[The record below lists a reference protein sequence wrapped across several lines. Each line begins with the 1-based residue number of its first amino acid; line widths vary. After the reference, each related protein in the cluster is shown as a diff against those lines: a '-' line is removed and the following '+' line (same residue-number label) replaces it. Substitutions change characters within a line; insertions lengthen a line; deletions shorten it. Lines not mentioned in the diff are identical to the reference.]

1 MVQSLP
7 YGAQAELFGV
17 NVLRGYPEAFGGVV
31 AGLQRG
37 AVFHLALEEKVER
50 LHVEPG
56 VSVDVG
62 LAEQVA
68 CAGDAQARF
77 LHHLARHA
85 LLRRFEHVGEAS
97 GQVERALRRFHLAPL
112 HEQFP
117 KLVDEEGWGWF
128 SRHFHR
134 AMQFALAHPD
144 LVHKN
149 YAASAGKLDKLFD
162 QEWRSKVL
170 QYQTENLSTLTEG
183 AWTIRFDDMIA
194 DALELGPL
202 RCTEPEL
209 PAELAE
215 RLEQIRPEKMPSNIL
230 PTLVAY
236 YLANRPE
243 DSDWVVL
250 PVTNFDCYF
259 GNTNFGRKYLNQL
272 PQEVIERSN
281 SFGISRYRVR
291 EEYLPK

>member
-1 MVQSLP
+1 MADLYNNDIS
-7 YGAQAELFGV
+7 EENKKSFWK
-17 NVLRGYPEAFGGVV
+17 RV
-31 AGLQRG
+31 ADSDT
-37 AVFHLALEEKVER
+37 V
-50 LHVEPG
+50 
-56 VSVDVG
+56 
-62 LAEQVA
+62 
-68 CAGDAQARF
+68 
-77 LHHLARHA
+77 
-85 LLRRFEHVGEAS
+85 EAS
-97 GQVERALRRFHLAPL
+97 DVVKQCCCVNGIPDSQRAVAWKFMLS
-112 HEQFP
+112 

-128 SRHFHR
+128 GRHFHR

-162 QEWRSKVL
+162 HEWRSKVL
-170 QYQTENLSTLTEG
+170 QYQTESLSTLTEG

-202 RCTEPEL
+202 RCKEPEL

-281 SFGISRYRVR
+281 SFGISRDRVR

>member
-1 MVQSLP
+1 MLNEWQEFLDYTEPVAYRASGKKDTTWLGRFTFEALRDFSGMNRILTILARGFLFHALDGTLLP
-7 YGAQAELFGV
+7 GDPREQIGFAYDGLCAWCSI
-17 NVLRGYPEAFGGVV
+17 PER
-31 AGLQRG
+31 RG
-37 AVFHLALEEKVER
+37 APREEWQHR
-50 LHVEPG
+50 T
-56 VSVDVG
+56 D
-62 LAEQVA
+62 
-68 CAGDAQARF
+68 F
-77 LHHLARHA
+77 
-85 LLRRFEHVGEAS
+85 
-97 GQVERALRRFHLAPL
+97 APL
-112 HEQFP
+112 HKQFP

-134 AMQFALAHPD
+134 AMQFALAHPG

-162 QEWRSKVL
+162 HEWRSKVL
-170 QYQTENLSTLTEG
+170 QYQTESLSTLTEG

-215 RLEQIRPEKMPSNIL
+215 RLEQVRPEKMPSNIL

-259 GNTNFGRKYLNQL
+259 GNTNFGQV
-272 PQEVIERSN
+272 E
-281 SFGISRYRVR
+281 
-291 EEYLPK
+291 

>member
-1 MVQSLP
+1 MNRILTILARGFLFHAPDGTLLP
-7 YGAQAELFGV
+7 GNPRERISFAYDGLCAWCSI
-17 NVLRGYPEAFGGVV
+17 PER
-31 AGLQRG
+31 RG
-37 AVFHLALEEKVER
+37 APHEEWQHR
-50 LHVEPG
+50 T
-56 VSVDVG
+56 D
-62 LAEQVA
+62 
-68 CAGDAQARF
+68 F
-77 LHHLARHA
+77 
-85 LLRRFEHVGEAS
+85 
-97 GQVERALRRFHLAPL
+97 APL

-128 SRHFHR
+128 GRHFHR

-170 QYQTENLSTLTEG
+170 QYQTESLSTLTEG